1 MSEAL
6 QVMFYGLVI
15 MISVS
20 MMIALL
26 IQILGKLMD
35 MGSKEAAD
43 DDGQSIALAIAVALS
58 KKDK

>member
-1 MSEAL
+1 MTEAL
-6 QVMFYGLVI
+6 QVMFIGLLI
-15 MISVS
+15 MIVVS

-35 MGSKEAAD
+35 MGTQETAE

-58 KKDK
+58 KKNK